1 MPKRVSIPQPSVPV
15 TAVGAGR
22 SSIKGDPA
30 AVGRALRA
38 SLQHRGIR
46 TRELAMGVAVL
57 VGSVGLFVAMSG
69 DEPRGVAVLTARTDL
84 KRGTEIDQSML
95 GSTMVAAD
103 ADMPYL
109 PAGDASAVIGLISG
123 VDIEQGALM
132 APSMLEERL
141 PLGSNEALIGLT
153 VGLEGAPSE
162 LASGDSVRLILV
174 RDDIEEGRVV
184 TEIESPIVV
193 WSVGVL
199 DDLTELRPVSLRVPL
214 EVAATVAGHDVVRIV
229 KVGV

>member
-132 APSMLEERL
+132 APSMLEERP

-153 VGLEGAPSE
+153 VGLEGAPRE

-174 RDDIEEGRVV
+174 RDDIEKGRVV